1 MDECLHSCKNAGC
14 MTTSLC
20 GWLCSLSLCERIN
33 QRVFL
38 AAGVCPIQD
47 ERVGPRD
54 DSRKPLAALRI
65 ECQCCIS
72 EAELGKFTPDGK
84 VQSSRL
90 EAQGSR

>member
-47 ERVGPRD
+47 ERVGPRIPRKQTKLPIRE
-54 DSRKPLAALRI
+54 SR
-65 ECQCCIS
+65 
-72 EAELGKFTPDGK
+72 
-84 VQSSRL
+84 SSREQYSSL
-90 EAQGSR
+90 NRD